1 MNRDEQARRRV
12 AQEIEEEA
20 ARQTE
25 RDAEA
30 QKCDFVQLSDI
41 RRCPRC
47 DGELDEGY
55 ITMLR
60 GSVWSKAKPGGFL
73 EFRGLSKPLTVVGW
87 TRPAFPALRCR
98 RCHFVVFDY
107 TSEVE
112 KGTVRE

>member
-1 MNRDEQARRRV
+1 MQ
-12 AQEIEEEA
+12 EEA
-20 ARQTE
+20 ARQAE

-30 QKCDFVQLSDI
+30 HARDFAQLSDI

-47 DGELDEGY
+47 NGEVDEGY

-60 GSVWSKAKPGGFL
+60 GSVWNEAQPGGLL
-73 EFRGLSKPLTVVGW
+73 EFGGLNKPLTVAGW

-98 RCHFVVFDY
+98 SCHFVIFDY